1 MAISGFL
8 ILYYSWLGALLK
20 DSKVNINIEER
31 LNNPFKKLN
40 IMTYYFVK
48 IWVSL

>member
-8 ILYYSWLGALLK
+8 ILYYLWLGALLK

-40 IMTYYFVK
+40 INDLLFC
-48 IWVSL
+48 